1 LKTLPDEQFYNGL
14 SEIIKEGLSLNR
26 SLFEFLKTNI
36 KELKAR
42 DKKILVET
50 ISWCNKLKNNIILQD
65 PFEEKGSRQI
75 LNFGHTLGHAL
86 EAVSQYKLLHGEGV
100 AVGMLYAMLIGLE
113 KKKLQQNNIDEAIVL
128 MRELHLLDKVI
139 PFLDKHRIFDELILI
154 MMNDK
159 KNKQQGICFVLLNG
173 IGDAYT
179 ENISDRYFL
188 ENIWNQLVLLLLV
201 EK

>member
-1 LKTLPDEQFYNGL
+1 M
-14 SEIIKEGLSLNR
+14 
-26 SLFEFLKTNI
+26 
-36 KELKAR
+36 
-42 DKKILVET
+42 VET

-128 MRELHLLDKVI
+128 MRELHLLD
-139 PFLDKHRIFDELILI
+139 
-154 MMNDK
+154 
-159 KNKQQGICFVLLNG
+159 
-173 IGDAYT
+173 
-179 ENISDRYFL
+179 
-188 ENIWNQLVLLLLV
+188 
-201 EK
+201 